1 MKNIKFSMYISM
13 QTRYTNTFPIFLKN
27 ETLKLNSKFKV
38 CVPHTSN
45 EKSKL
50 ENLICRNQIG
60 PELA

>member
-1 MKNIKFSMYISM
+1 MKNIKFSMYVYQYANTIHEYIS
-13 QTRYTNTFPIFLKN
+13 YFLKN

-50 ENLICRNQIG
+50 ENLICRN
-60 PELA
+60 